1 MEGSETW
8 RCLSFVIHRRQS
20 SCFAKGNS
28 KFFLRGVYKTTTQKK
43 RHGSNFFRIHTE
55 TYQNHPSDP
64 RWYVQIHTRGV
75 QRRSQK
81 RAGGDT
87 PKAGRDESKVCTTA
101 THYSTAP
108 AVATTT
114 PELQKLQASLASM
127 EKRATDAEAKTT
139 RLEQSTQ
146 QLKASLASAET
157 DRTEAEKRLNES
169 VQKLAS
175 AEAARKKA
183 EQRATDVEAGTT
195 SKLKVFEA
203 DIMSMLDGIS
213 PRRMAAGG
221 TFQEETILSVLGST
235 ADHKES
241 ARVALEAMRET
252 LRSVG
257 KHEDLVKQWD
267 ETLATLENP
276 KTTVVDHTTET
287 PNAHYYE
294 DIPTVVGLVPV
305 VRRLLDR
312 YTSARERRDTTEAT
326 LARAEFEASMLE
338 ATGIQYALDPMVWE
352 TKQ

>member
-1 MEGSETW
+1 MAAT
-8 RCLSFVIHRRQS
+8 SFESILKHT
-20 SCFAKGNS
+20 
-28 KFFLRGVYKTTTQKK
+28 KTTHPIRGGTYRYIPEESNVALKRELEETHQKLDEMRAKYAQLQRTTQ
-43 RHGSNFFRIHTE
+43 
-55 TYQNHPSDP
+55 QP
-64 RWYVQIHTRGV
+64 
-75 QRRSQK
+75 
-81 RAGGDT
+81 
-87 PKAGRDESKVCTTA
+87 
-101 THYSTAP
+101 P